1 MKNSLKMKLLYYLAI
16 SIFSLLVLVS
26 IIFLITMNLQKIA
39 DQRFEDEQYLQ
50 ELQTHLSDLQSPMQ
64 GYLSNSSS
72 DALSKLLFIKEIIKE
87 SIPEEKP
94 VTADE
99 QGLMKRE
106 IFFLIE
112 SYLVKIDQII
122 EMKRGRKVEDYTSSY
137 EELGRLY
144 DYINARIDA
153 VSLYGFRVQ
162 LNEYNAFLK
171 LFRNIQM
178 YNLLLILSAV
188 AFVYVLL
195 LQMVNKITSPMYQ
208 LSQLAMKLSG
218 GNFNIPD
225 IHLKTVNEVDQVA
238 NAFNKMKNSIH
249 HYINELQKQKE
260 IEQQIMKE
268 RVRNLKMEQLLKR
281 MELYTMQARMNP
293 HFLFNTINTGIQLA
307 IVEEADRTA
316 EFMENLASLFRYN
329 VRENR
334 FFVPLRNEID
344 GLISYFNILKI
355 RFPKTLELKLDVQEE
370 LLDQHEC
377 PALIIQP
384 LVENSVLHAFKNPEK
399 MGAVTVKVNYE
410 DPVLVISVH
419 DNGVGIPDKTV
430 KALLVPHTHD
440 YQLSSKVMGLE
451 NVIQRCYF
459 FYPEQEDVISIVT
472 ASGKGTEIII
482 RIHTEVE
489 PCIEL

>member
-1 MKNSLKMKLLYYLAI
+1 MKNSLKIKLLYYI
-16 SIFSLLVLVS
+16 SISVIILLILVS
-26 IIFLITMNLQKIA
+26 IIFLITMNLQRIA
-39 DQRFEDEQYLQ
+39 DQRFENEQYMQKLQ
-50 ELQTHLSDLQSPMQ
+50 SQLAELQSPLQ
-64 GYLSNSSS
+64 GYLSTWSS
-72 DALSKLLFIKEIIKE
+72 DALSKLLFLDETINEA
-87 SIPEEKP
+87 IPDERP
-94 VTADE
+94 VHANE
-99 QGLMKRE
+99 QELMKRE

-112 SYLVKIDQII
+112 SYLEKVDQII
-122 EMKRGRKVEDYTSSY
+122 ELKRGKKVQEYYSSY
-137 EELGRLY
+137 GELSRLY
-144 DYINARIDA
+144 DYINSRIDA
-153 VSLYGFRVQ
+153 FSLFGFRVQ
-162 LNEYNAFLK
+162 LNEYRDFLK

-188 AFVYVLL
+188 AFVYTLFM
-195 LQMVNKITSPMYQ
+195 QMVNKITSPMYQ
-208 LSQLAMKLSG
+208 LSQMAMKLSD
-218 GNFNIPD
+218 GNFDLPD

-238 NAFNKMKNSIH
+238 NAFNTMKNSIH
-249 HYINELQKQKE
+249 HYIKELQKQKKIEKE
-260 IEQQIMKE
+260 IMNE

-293 HFLFNTINTGIQLA
+293 HFLFNTINTGVQLA

-316 EFMENLASLFRYN
+316 EFMENLAALFRYN

-344 GLISYFNILKI
+344 GLISYFNILTI
-355 RFPKTLELKLDVQEE
+355 RFPKTLKLNLDVQEE

-384 LVENSVLHAFKNPEK
+384 LVENSVLHAFNDPEK
-399 MGAVTVKVNYE
+399 MGAVTVKISYE

-419 DNGVGIPDKTV
+419 DNGIGIPDKTV

-472 ASGKGTEIII
+472 DPGKGTEIII